1 MEMTLIVARIK
12 NGEVY
17 FKCASAPEYLIRI
30 DTSKEDWE
38 YWIKFEGKQE
48 MKTTYTSSLI
58 TDAFLQIEF
67 ITEKEYT
74 DFK

>member
-1 MEMTLIVARIK
+1 MRIDLIVARIR

-17 FKCASAPEYLIRI
+17 FKCASAPEYVIRVDNSVEGWI
-30 DTSKEDWE
+30 
-38 YWIKFEGKQE
+38 YWIKFEGETE
-48 MKTTYTSSLI
+48 MKTTYTSSLV